1 MTSTQTE
8 QHASKRKLLDAAV
21 KLIRT
26 KGYTAT
32 SIDNLCTETGL
43 TKGGF
48 FHHFKNKEDL
58 AIATAQHWT
67 DTTGPLF
74 VGAPYQK
81 LATPL
86 ERILGYVDF
95 RASILRGTLPE
106 FTCLAGTLV
115 QEVHTSNPAIASAC
129 GQSITL
135 HADTLVDDI
144 EAVMTAS
151 SRHFSFTA
159 QSLARHTQ
167 AVLQGAFI
175 LAKATGGPDAA
186 LESVQHLRRYIELL
200 FNPTVQGDKA

>member
-1 MTSTQTE
+1 MNISV
-8 QHASKRKLLDAAV
+8 QHDSKTKILNAAV

-26 KGYTAT
+26 KGYGAT
-32 SIDNLCTETGL
+32 SIDDLCAESGL
-43 TKGGF
+43 TKGSF
-48 FHHFKNKEDL
+48 FHHFKSKEAL
-58 AIATAQHWT
+58 GIAAAQHWT
-67 DTTGPLF
+67 DTTAPFF

-81 LATPL
+81 LAEPL
-86 ERILGYVDF
+86 DRILGYIDF
-95 RASILRGTLPE
+95 RASILQGTLPE

-115 QEVHTSNPAIASAC
+115 QEIHTSNPTIAAAC

-144 EAVMTAS
+144 ETVMTTS
-151 SRHFSFTA
+151 DKHFSFTA

-186 LESVQHLRRYIELL
+186 LESIKHLRRYIELL
-200 FNPTVQGDKA
+200 FNPSPQGEVI

>member
-1 MTSTQTE
+1 MTSLQTDH
-8 QHASKRKLLDAAV
+8 HASKHKLLDAAV

-26 KGYTAT
+26 KGYAAT
-32 SIDNLCTETGL
+32 SIDNLCAETGL

-48 FHHFKNKEDL
+48 FHHFKSKEAL

-67 DTTGPLF
+67 DTTGPF
-74 VGAPYQK
+74 FDGAPYQK
-81 LATPL
+81 LTNPL
-86 ERILGYVDF
+86 DRVLGYVDF
-95 RASILRGTLPE
+95 RASILQGTLPQ

-135 HADTLVDDI
+135 HAETLTGDI
-144 EAVMTAS
+144 EAVMAAS
-151 SRHFSFTA
+151 GNHFTFTA
-159 QSLARHTQ
+159 QSLALHTQ

-186 LESVQHLRRYIELL
+186 LESVKHLRRYIELL
-200 FNPTVQGDKA
+200 FNPTVQGDEA